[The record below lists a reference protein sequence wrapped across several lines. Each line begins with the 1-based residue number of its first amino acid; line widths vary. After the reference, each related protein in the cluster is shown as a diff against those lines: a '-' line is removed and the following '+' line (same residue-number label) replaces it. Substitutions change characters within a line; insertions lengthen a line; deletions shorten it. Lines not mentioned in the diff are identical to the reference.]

1 MTKIKLLPEVFVRLR
16 PLRKAWCL
24 TQKEMAI
31 RAGIAVSTY
40 QYYERGTKNIPSEVL
55 SLLTTFGVSAE
66 WLLTGKG
73 EMFQSQKEKEF
84 SLKVDQGLLQ
94 QVIEDV
100 EELLAEDHLILPAN
114 KKARLLSLLYQL
126 FDETEKKVS
135 KKTVKEY
142 IRLVA

>member
-1 MTKIKLLPEVFVRLR
+1 MTKIKLPPEVFVRLR

-24 TQKEMAI
+24 SQKEMAI

-40 QYYERGTKNIPSEVL
+40 QYYEKGAKNIPAEVL

-73 EMFQSQKEKEF
+73 EMFQSQIKEEF
-84 SLKVDQGLLQ
+84 NLKVDQDLLQ
-94 QVIEDV
+94 QVIEAA
-100 EELLAEDHLILPAN
+100 EELLAESNLTLPAN

-135 KKTVKEY
+135 KKTVQEY